1 MEYKIQIR
9 ARDGTMRTAS
19 SENDIKP
26 GETAYFEPI
35 LNADE
40 YLAKPGANE
49 SKDDIGLL
57 LRFASFFGM
66 SVAEF
71 ISAAA
76 KVLGIPPCTACQRRN
91 EVLHRIKELG
101 MMKSMFLLMKSLK
114 AQFSEETALEID
126 EELRQ
131 VEEMKMRRVN
141 GG

>member
-1 MEYKIQIR
+1 MQYRIQIR
-9 ARDGTMRTAS
+9 GRDGVMRDGV
-19 SENDIKP
+19 SEQDIGP

-35 LNADE
+35 LEPNE
-40 YLAKPGANE
+40 YLASANE
-49 SKDDIGLL
+49 SNDDIGIL

-66 SVAEF
+66 SIGDF

-76 KVLGIPPCTACQRRN
+76 KVLGIPPCAACQRRN